1 MRIQTTISDMD
12 PDQWVV
18 AQGILQAEYDIPAD
32 ATRVC
37 LTLNHQGEERHV
49 GIPLG
54 AYIGLLGALG
64 MDSLTQGLRTAM
76 AVLTPDAVPGELS
89 PDALPDDMDQH
100 LSYRER
106 LPGADA

>member
-1 MRIQTTISDMD
+1 MRIQTTITDMD
-12 PDQWVV
+12 PDQWVT

-76 AVLTPDAVPGELS
+76 AVVMPDTFPVELTPDA
-89 PDALPDDMDQH
+89 LP
-100 LSYRER
+100 E
-106 LPGADA
+106 PADA